1 MNYFDCNVHDV
12 DFDEKSSNCCGQ
24 DGTQFILCRLSV
36 ISFFHPA
43 KFEQKITHQHVH
55 LQRDSV
61 IDGTAVQ

>member
-1 MNYFDCNVHDV
+1 MTYTLMRKAVIYIYV
-12 DFDEKSSNCCGQ
+12 YEQ

-43 KFEQKITHQHVH
+43 KFEQTITHQHML
-55 LQRDSV
+55 LQRESV